1 MNSNNSL
8 EAFSHY
14 KSALVLIP
22 HPDDEIIGCGG
33 ILSYMNEIGIDIN
46 FLYITSGEN
55 GLKRNMR
62 DKNPYIREKE
72 AALALTE
79 LGICDPIMD
88 FLRVEDGNISSNLIL
103 VKDYIDR
110 ILFNNKIDLVF
121 VPSYY
126 EEHPDHFSIAEALSY
141 TKSGSEIMIA
151 MYEVWSPLRPN
162 CLFSINNYYEYK
174 IRALKRYQ
182 TQNYLRI
189 CDMAKSLAE
198 YRGCR
203 KLGIRKQHCE
213 AFYLCNQ
220 EEFKRNIAMYRC
232 YMRNLIMHEKME
244 GKSVY

>member
-110 ILFNNKIDLVF
+110 ILFNNQIDLVF
-121 VPSYY
+121 VP
-126 EEHPDHFSIAEALSY
+126 
-141 TKSGSEIMIA
+141 
-151 MYEVWSPLRPN
+151 N
-162 CLFSINNYYEYK
+162 
-174 IRALKRYQ
+174 IRIIFL
-182 TQNYLRI
+182 
-189 CDMAKSLAE
+189 
-198 YRGCR
+198 
-203 KLGIRKQHCE
+203 
-213 AFYLCNQ
+213 
-220 EEFKRNIAMYRC
+220 
-232 YMRNLIMHEKME
+232 
-244 GKSVY
+244 